1 MRNGIR
7 YAVLL
12 VLLCAAWGTLEAQ
25 ENSALVVQQVIG
37 EAQVKQGEGTWGPVR
52 VGMRLVPGMRVRAG
66 SGSLLKA
73 SLGSDMSSLVTLR
86 DGVME
91 VNELVL
97 AASSRTARFTLQSGR
112 MAAAVSGKYQN
123 DFSVRTRTAVAGVR
137 GTEYGVEYSDDEQSN
152 VYVFRGQVS
161 VQSLDPLGQPR
172 GESRSVNAG
181 QKVVVRPTGEVTPVA
196 PIAQTDENRFAM
208 KVDKSPDK
216 QDDGNKSDDKKDDGK
231 KDGGKSEDGNKSSG
245 TSRDGS
251 SSPSTGSGWTGSIG
265 PVVIGD
271 KTWTKMLL
279 APQIQLGKLTLA
291 FYVPVYYDANEP
303 IWETSRWYNADEY
316 DFENFGDFLHD
327 LLLKFRFIQYGAK
340 GEEVFVKVGSIDD
353 FVIGHGFIM
362 NNYNNMLQFPSIRKI
377 GLQLDFDFGAVGF
390 ESMMADVHET
400 KIFGGRAYVRPFTGF
415 LDQLAFGLS
424 YVTDIRTAPDINNYA
439 TVFGT
444 GIDFE
449 FPLPSLGVL
458 TWMVFAD
465 YATLGYKTTGTV
477 GGKTDED
484 IGFNGGHGWTYGL
497 KGRILFFKYQLA
509 FRNLSGGF
517 IPEYFD
523 SYYDV
528 ERQVRAETLIGANR
542 SDFNG
547 WLFETGFDLDTVGYV
562 KLNFQEYYGMQ
573 GGVATTDNKL
583 TFGAE
588 LKKGVVPKFHAM
600 FLYERTHVIGS
611 ELFDSIF
618 GDNTVTTLS
627 VFYEVSDGVEIVGTY
642 RRFYEKGGGYTGS
655 YSLET
660 QMGL

>member
-1 MRNGIR
+1 MRRSVR

-12 VLLCAAWGTLEAQ
+12 VLMCAAWGTTLEAQ
-25 ENSALVVQQVIG
+25 ENAALVIQQVIG
-37 EAQVKQGEGTWGPVR
+37 EAQVKQGEGQWMQAR
-52 VGMRLVPGMRVRAG
+52 VGMRLLPGMRVRTG
-66 SGSLLKA
+66 GGGLVKA
-73 SLGSDMSSLVTLR
+73 SVGSDMSSLVTLR
-86 DGVME
+86 DGVMDVSE
-91 VNELVL
+91 IAI
-97 AASSRTARFTLQSGR
+97 AANNRKAHFMLHSGR
-112 MAAAVSGKYQN
+112 IAAAVSGKYNN

-152 VYVFRGQVS
+152 VYVFRGKVD
-161 VQSLDPLGQPR
+161 VQSLDALGQPR
-172 GESRSVNAG
+172 GQARSVAAG
-181 QKVVVRPTGEVTPVA
+181 EKVVVRPTGEVSPVA
-196 PIAQTDENRFAM
+196 PIAKPDENRFAM
-208 KVDKSPDK
+208 QVDKAPEK
-216 QDDGNKSDDKKDDGK
+216 KDDGKKPDETKDDGKKDDGK
-231 KDGGKSEDGNKSSG
+231 KDGG

-251 SSPSTGSGWTGSIG
+251 AAPASGSGWSGSLG

-279 APQIQLGKLTLA
+279 APQFQLGKLTLA
-291 FYVPVYYDANEP
+291 LYVPIYYDANEP

-327 LLLKFRFIQYGAK
+327 ILLKFRFIQYGSK
-340 GEEVFVKVGSIDD
+340 GDEVFVKVGSIDD
-353 FVIGHGFIM
+353 FVIGHGLIM
-362 NNYNNMLQFPSIRKI
+362 NNYNNMLQFPSVRKI
-377 GLQLDFDFGAVGF
+377 GLQLDLDFGAVGF

-415 LDQLAFGLS
+415 LDRLAFGLS

-477 GGKTDED
+477 GGKANEE
-484 IGFNGGHGWTYGL
+484 IGFNGGHGWTYGV
-497 KGRILFFKYQLA
+497 KGRLLFFKYQLA

-528 ERQVRAETLIGANR
+528 ERQARAETLIGANR

-547 WLFETGFDLDTVGYV
+547 WLFETGFDLENVGYV
-562 KLNFQEYYGMQ
+562 KLNFQEYYGIQ

-588 LKKGVVPKFHAM
+588 LKKGVVPKFHAV
-600 FLYERTHVIGS
+600 FLYERTHVIGK
-611 ELFDSIF
+611 ELFDNIF
-618 GDNTVTTLS
+618 GDNTVTTFSL
-627 VFYEVSDGVEIVGTY
+627 FYEVSEGVEIVGTY

-655 YSLET
+655 YSIET